1 MLQKLKKGDKIALIA
16 PSGAIQ
22 DENLIKKGVE
32 LFKKAGFELIPF
44 PTCSKKYL
52 TFAGKD
58 EEKLSDIQN
67 AFKNKEIKAILCA
80 RGGYGAI
87 KLINKINY
95 KTIKNNPKIFC
106 GLSDITTLL
115 LYINKKCNIPT
126 FHTSMLSQLI
136 ENKNIEDFIQTVNL
150 EKEEILPNEHF
161 LSINPKKAKGVLFGG
176 NLATISAMVAKSD
189 FIPNKKIILFLED
202 LNEPVYKIDRMIQAI
217 FLNNKL
223 RKQVSAIIIG
233 EFTGIKFEEI
243 EYIFKD
249 LSKEIKI
256 PIYYGY
262 NINHNG
268 SNIGIPI
275 GVKAEVKIDG
285 KIILK

>member
-32 LFKKAGFELIPF
+32 LFKKTGFELIPF

-95 KTIKNNPKIFC
+95 KEAQQHLFHHQQLKFSATLNTSVPPIMITYKYQDFIKKSLIF
-106 GLSDITTLL
+106 IIYTL
-115 LYINKKCNIPT
+115 YAV
-126 FHTSMLSQLI
+126 FDSRTSM
-136 ENKNIEDFIQTVNL
+136 
-150 EKEEILPNEHF
+150 F
-161 LSINPKKAKGVLFGG
+161 L
-176 NLATISAMVAKSD
+176 
-189 FIPNKKIILFLED
+189 
-202 LNEPVYKIDRMIQAI
+202 
-217 FLNNKL
+217 
-223 RKQVSAIIIG
+223 
-233 EFTGIKFEEI
+233 
-243 EYIFKD
+243 
-249 LSKEIKI
+249 
-256 PIYYGY
+256 
-262 NINHNG
+262 
-268 SNIGIPI
+268 
-275 GVKAEVKIDG
+275 
-285 KIILK
+285 

>member
-22 DENLIKKGVE
+22 DENLISKGVE
-32 LFKKAGFELIPF
+32 LFKKAGYELVVY
-44 PTCSKKYL
+44 PTCNKKHL
-52 TFAGKD
+52 TFAGDETERLKD
-58 EEKLSDIQN
+58 IKN

-80 RGGYGAI
+80 RGGFGAI
-87 KLINKINY
+87 KLLDKINY

-126 FHTSMLSQLI
+126 FHTSMLSQLV
-136 ENKNIEDFIQTVNL
+136 ENNNLEDFIKTINL
-150 EKEEILPNEHF
+150 EKKEIEPNKF
-161 LSINPKKAKGVLFGG
+161 FKSINPKKANGVLFGG
-176 NLATISAMVAKSD
+176 NLATISALVGRQD

-202 LNEPVYKIDRMIQAI
+202 LNEPVYKIDRMIQTI
-217 FLNNKL
+217 FRSNKL
-223 RKQVSAIIIG
+223 KKQVSALIIG
-233 EFTGIKFEEI
+233 EFTGINFEEI

-249 LSKEIKI
+249 LSKELKI
-256 PIYYGY
+256 PIFYGY
-262 NINHNG
+262 NISHNKNN
-268 SNIGIPI
+268 SCVPIGIYSEI
-275 GVKAEVKIDG
+275 TENG